1 MAVLVGYMRVSTA
14 EQSLALQRD
23 ALAAA
28 GCERFYEDTCG
39 GTIADRPG
47 LARALE
53 TLRAGDALVV
63 WKLDRIGRSLAHVVE
78 LLAGSWVGVAPL
90 LVAWAVHLGVGLF
103 RHVYDTRV
111 FTLVYADLATD
122 LVERQRAR
130 GADAA
135 HLAARVA
142 LSREVVDFLQV
153 EVPSVAASVVHFTG
167 AVAMLCV
174 LDLRV
179 GALAVAALLP
189 VALFTARFG
198 RTSLRLN
205 AALNDRLEREVE
217 LVARGSNA
225 GVRRHFAHRLRFW
238 RVRISDAEA
247 KVWGANEV
255 VQIALTLAALA
266 LLARE
271 GSGATAGA
279 IYSVLAYVW
288 AYGEGVGEAP
298 GTVQKLSRLRDI
310 ASRLG

>member
-1 MAVLVGYMRVSTA
+1 MANTRPTETA
-14 EQSLALQRD
+14 APDAAPTLWALLTGLGGRHRPKLALTYALTLAENVLDVLYPFLTGIAID
-23 ALAAA
+23 A
-28 GCERFYEDTCG
+28 
-39 GTIADRPG
+39 
-47 LARALE
+47 
-53 TLRAGDALVV
+53 
-63 WKLDRIGRSLAHVVE
+63 
-78 LLAGSWVGVAPL
+78 LLAGSPAGVAPL
-90 LVAWAVHLGVGLF
+90 LLAWTVHLGVGLF

-111 FTLVYADLATD
+111 FTLVYADLASD
-122 LVERQRAR
+122 LVERQRAG

-153 EVPSVAASVVHFTG
+153 EVPSVAASVVRFGG

-179 GALAVAALLP
+179 GALALAALLP

-198 RTSLRLN
+198 RASLRLN

-217 LVARGSNA
+217 LVARGSVA

-247 KVWGANEV
+247 KVWGAIEV

-266 LLARE
+266 FLAGGR
-271 GSGATAGA
+271 SGAATAGA
-279 IYSVLAYVW
+279 IYAVLAYVW

-298 GTVQKLSRLRDI
+298 GAVGKLARLRDI